1 MKLLFKKG
9 QKYSR
14 NDVGY
19 IVFPNEGRPK
29 GGNWDT
35 LYVDF
40 KNNRMHF
47 INIGIAGTT
56 GHNFPNEYNLE
67 KNILTWYG
75 KPHSRSDW
83 PSMKGVING
92 KLTLHF
98 FIRTEN
104 YGKFTYLGVGKVIN
118 FEDNCKTPYGDT
130 LKMWTTFDEATE
142 VLNYTLS
149 KINSTTN
156 VENESHLPASSQSFV
171 IEKHLE
177 EYIVKNFSNTKFGKD
192 YEIYNNGQGRQ
203 FQTEVGRLDILAL
216 KKDKSEF
223 LVIELKRNIAM
234 EETIQQVSRY
244 VGFIKKKNC

>member
-1 MKLLFKKG
+1 
-9 QKYSR
+9 
-14 NDVGY
+14 
-19 IVFPNEGRPK
+19 
-29 GGNWDT
+29 
-35 LYVDF
+35 
-40 KNNRMHF
+40 
-47 INIGIAGTT
+47 
-56 GHNFPNEYNLE
+56 
-67 KNILTWYG
+67 
-75 KPHSRSDW
+75 
-83 PSMKGVING
+83 
-92 KLTLHF
+92 
-98 FIRTEN
+98 
-104 YGKFTYLGVGKVIN
+104 
-118 FEDNCKTPYGDT
+118 
-130 LKMWTTFDEATE
+130 MWTTFDEATE

-223 LVIELKRNIAM
+223 LVIELKRNVAM

-244 VGFIKKKNC
+244 VGFIKKKLLNLGKKLGGVLWQRV